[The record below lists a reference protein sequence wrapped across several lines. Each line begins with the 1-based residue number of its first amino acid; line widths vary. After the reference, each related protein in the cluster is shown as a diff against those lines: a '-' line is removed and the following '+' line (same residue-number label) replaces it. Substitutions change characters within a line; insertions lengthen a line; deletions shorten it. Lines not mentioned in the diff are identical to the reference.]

1 MQHTVRRGSSVALQL
16 DRSATS
22 HELTHCALGGA
33 SSNRG
38 SYVFTAHGESRVR
51 GRTTATRPRAK
62 RRSRGQ
68 LARTAFMA
76 KNVSN
81 QAHGALRAYVGV
93 AMTPPGP
100 AARARAAR
108 PARWPTPAPVSVP
121 RAARESAVADAA
133 ARVFAGPCRHRRL
146 PRPSVQDVVRIRTRL
161 GMGEQIKFSGIQA
174 PR

>member
-1 MQHTVRRGSSVALQL
+1 MQHTVRRRSSVALQL

-81 QAHGALRAYVGV
+81 QAHESSARCAPRRTSRYFSRVYPFFILRREFHRFAFRANLFLVKGCH
-93 AMTPPGP
+93 GDDRSFIQLEL
-100 AARARAAR
+100 AARFAA
-108 PARWPTPAPVSVP
+108 PYQLIFS
-121 RAARESAVADAA
+121 
-133 ARVFAGPCRHRRL
+133 
-146 PRPSVQDVVRIRTRL
+146 DVKGVNC
-161 GMGEQIKFSGIQA
+161 
-174 PR
+174 